1 MKKAFFL
8 LAFATLFI
16 SACQKEKDPASSSE
30 PKTTQESFTFKAS
43 IEGMG
48 ADSKGTINASHQMLW
63 ATGDKIGIY
72 VNDDGWVDKN
82 QPFTLSEGAGTTEGT
97 FTWDNS
103 GSFSDKA
110 TAAFYPWQG
119 TGSDNNNVYGGTMYF
134 KLRESYSSYQSGQM
148 LTPLVASLDNSSS
161 PIHFKHAGAAVKV
174 TVNNLPAGVHSI
186 GMSVDGQQIYG
197 DYSINPSNA
206 GADAITLVGASEDT
220 QNTVWLNFTNGSE
233 SKWDFVFPVPEITS
247 PKLSFQMWDEND
259 ILVWSKNL
267 KAQSRDLGRGDIL
280 VMPPL
285 DITPYTQF
293 DAVDAHWSVSGD
305 NNSWGDTPMVTNGTL
320 CIAKG
325 VSFESDGA
333 FKIRYDGAWETNY
346 GGTFTE
352 LGADISGVP
361 NGSNISVPAGE
372 YDIFFNTS
380 NNKIRVVTS
389 KCPYPVASGFGK
401 GSNLHTSQDLTD
413 GGTKDFGTY
422 FE

>member
-206 GADAITLVGASEDT
+206 GLPKTPKIL
-220 QNTVWLNFTNGSE
+220 FGSI
-233 SKWDFVFPVPEITS
+233 SQMVQRVSGILFSLF
-247 PKLSFQMWDEND
+247 PKLPALNCRSKCGTRMTFSYGQR
-259 ILVWSKNL
+259 ILRHSQETLAAVTSSL
-267 KAQSRDLGRGDIL
+267 C
-280 VMPPL
+280 PPL
-285 DITPYTQF
+285 TLPLIL
-293 DAVDAHWSVSGD
+293 
-305 NNSWGDTPMVTNGTL
+305 NSMPSMLIGP
-320 CIAKG
+320 
-325 VSFESDGA
+325 
-333 FKIRYDGAWETNY
+333 
-346 GGTFTE
+346 
-352 LGADISGVP
+352 
-361 NGSNISVPAGE
+361 
-372 YDIFFNTS
+372 
-380 NNKIRVVTS
+380 
-389 KCPYPVASGFGK
+389 
-401 GSNLHTSQDLTD
+401 
-413 GGTKDFGTY
+413 
-422 FE
+422 